1 MSDQT
6 NTLEP
11 GSVEVPQRRS
21 VWGRLYHGETTF
33 DFVGRRRFGFGLS
46 ILVLLVS
53 VVFLFTRGL
62 NLGIDFK
69 GGVSW
74 EVSSAQVSQG
84 EIESILGK
92 HGIGAGDAKI
102 EFLQTRGGGDDRVR
116 IQVPEQTVEVRD
128 AVQKDLADAAGV
140 GFNDVSK
147 SEVSATWGKEITKK
161 ALVALIVFILLLMV
175 YISWRF
181 EWKMAVAAI
190 VAMLHDVAVS
200 VGIYAI
206 LHLTVTPATVI
217 AFLTILGFSLYDTI
231 VVFDKVHENTKRF
244 GSSKIG
250 YGDIVNLSSN
260 EVLMR
265 SLNTSIAALL
275 PVLSVLVVGAGI
287 MGVEVLL
294 DFALALF
301 IGLFTGSYSS
311 LFIATPLLAML
322 KSKEK
327 KYASLR
333 DRHASGEELAR
344 LRALGS
350 AAANSSRAAQRSVAA
365 TSTMEAAR
373 AAVSDPTTVLT
384 HPPRPRKQRRR

>member
-1 MSDQT
+1 MSTDIET
-6 NTLEP
+6 SNTVEP
-11 GSVEVPQRRS
+11 RRRS
-21 VWGRLYHGETTF
+21 IWGRLYHGETSF
-33 DFVGRRRFGFGLS
+33 DFVGRRKIGFS
-46 ILVLLVS
+46 ISVLVLVISVIFLVA
-53 VVFLFTRGL
+53 RGL

-69 GGVSW
+69 GGISW
-74 EVSSAQVSQG
+74 EVASVQVTQTTV
-84 EIESILGK
+84 ESILGEN
-92 HGIGAGDAKI
+92 GVSPGDAKI
-102 EFLQTRGGGDDRVR
+102 EFLQTRAGGDDRVR
-116 IQVPEQTVEVRD
+116 VQVPEQTLEVRD
-128 AVQKDLADAAGV
+128 AIQQGLADAAGV
-140 GFNDVSK
+140 GFNEVSK
-147 SEVSATWGKEITKK
+147 NEVSATWGKEITKK
-161 ALVALIVFILLLMV
+161 ALIALIVFVLLLMV

-244 GSSKIG
+244 GTARVG

-265 SLNTSIAALL
+265 SLNTSIAAVL
-275 PVLSVLVVGAGI
+275 PVLSVMVVGAGI

-294 DFALALF
+294 DFAMALF
-301 IGLFTGSYSS
+301 IGMLTGSYSS
-311 LFIATPLLAML
+311 LFIATPLLAIL

-327 KYASLR
+327 RYAAYR
-333 DRHASGEELAR
+333 DRHASGAELDR
-344 LRALGS
+344 LRTLGG
-350 AAANSSRAAQRSVAA
+350 AAVATGRAAQRGAA
-365 TSTMEAAR
+365 ASTMDAAR
-373 AAVSDPTTVLT
+373 SAVSDPAAVLS